1 MVVASLA
8 ASHALG
14 MGCSLVTSFDGVTGG
29 AVDGGALAE
38 GGSGGGDAASD
49 ASVDAA
55 PTVDAAPDGR
65 TKYTFV
71 DSFERP
77 NTAVGLANGW
87 VAKTPSLRISDNRA
101 LRFNPGAGG
110 DYRNN
115 VTFRPSAESVRDV
128 EVTAEVHFSTAT
140 PYPQVHARIQSGGA
154 LVPDSLD
161 SYILFLQDNSG
172 TFPVFMVARQRA
184 SDLFVPLAQ
193 FSGTEK
199 LAASDVIRLKLR
211 VEGAAPVTLTATVE
225 IQGLGGFVPFAAG
238 AALDADAARIE
249 APGVVGLSA
258 GGEANGVFAY
268 DNFAATEL

>member
-115 VTFRPSAESVRDV
+115 VTFRPSAASD
-128 EVTAEVHFSTAT
+128 AAT
-140 PYPQVHARIQSGGA
+140 SQPMYEPPTQTTSPSCASRSARIASA
-154 LVPDSLD
+154 LP
-161 SYILFLQDNSG
+161 N
-172 TFPVFMVARQRA
+172 AR
-184 SDLFVPLAQ
+184 
-193 FSGTEK
+193 T
-199 LAASDVIRLKLR
+199 
-211 VEGAAPVTLTATVE
+211 
-225 IQGLGGFVPFAAG
+225 
-238 AALDADAARIE
+238 
-249 APGVVGLSA
+249 
-258 GGEANGVFAY
+258 
-268 DNFAATEL
+268 